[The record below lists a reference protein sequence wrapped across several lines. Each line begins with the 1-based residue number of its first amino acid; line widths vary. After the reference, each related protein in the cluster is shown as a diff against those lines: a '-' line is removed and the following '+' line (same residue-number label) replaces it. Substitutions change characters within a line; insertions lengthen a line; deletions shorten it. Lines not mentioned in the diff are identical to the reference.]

1 MKRQKISKEEIVA
14 DVIYIFISALIS
26 FIAILIFDIHWSF
39 YPGETVFPPSRNVF
53 LTPEPYYYG
62 IPIGA
67 IIGFFIL
74 KLVSYAFMEDEIA
87 KGVLKK
93 KK

>member
-1 MKRQKISKEEIVA
+1 MNRPKISKEEIIA
-14 DVIYIFISALIS
+14 DLIFIIVGALVS
-26 FIAILIFDIHWSF
+26 FILIFIFDIHWSF
-39 YPGETVFPPSRNVF
+39 YPGETIFPPSRNVF
-53 LTPEPYYYG
+53 LSPEPYYYG

-74 KLVSYAFMEDEIA
+74 KLVSYAFMEEEIA
-87 KGVLKK
+87 KGLLKK